1 MPSIRATTKN
11 NETDLKDDADGRK
24 KHHIILI
31 LCLYLTQLHIFVWI
45 TKTALFMI
53 FINQMLETRRCVIM
67 INETD

>member
-1 MPSIRATTKN
+1 MLSIRATTKN

-24 KHHIILI
+24 KHRIILI

-53 FINQMLETRRCVIM
+53 FINQCWKPDAV
-67 INETD
+67 